1 MKHNSNSKAGT
12 TADSSTKADGEIRQ
26 ATLATK
32 PLVSGSLSWQQASN
46 ILERHNRWRR
56 GEDIPMENPTI
67 LGIAIDTVLNELES
81 AMCYISG
88 GELNFR

>member
-1 MKHNSNSKAGT
+1 MEQKQNSIT
-12 TADSSTKADGEIRQ
+12 TVEDTTSSHTCI
-26 ATLATK
+26 K

-81 AMCYISG
+81 AMCYISC